1 MSEYVVGGLSG
12 FLESWYG
19 PPERP
24 AEVRKIPGVPAPL
37 CAWYAAEEAWARSL
51 AIQNAIPRSSEL
63 VVEDSLNLFY
73 VENQGVWHWAYGSGD
88 DPDVFDREN
97 EPGVPWSPTGA
108 SLSEFLVHAAIFEAT
123 FASPLGA
130 TAIDID
136 QAHYE
141 SVVGGLRPVSM
152 TPWTWPGPDSRLYI
166 SDRLLAFGSVNG
178 RPGTP
183 TTPES
188 LYEVFVAAKSN
199 NDLAYLDEL
208 DITWQYNS
216 RKFGEGVYR

>member
-1 MSEYVVGGLSG
+1 MSEYVVRGLSG

-19 PPERP
+19 PPNRP
-24 AEVRKIPGVPAPL
+24 AELWKISGVPEPL

-51 AIQNAIPRSSEL
+51 AIQNAILKPSDL
-63 VVEDSLNLFY
+63 AIKDGLTLFY
-73 VENQGVWHWAYGSGD
+73 VENQDVWHWAYGSGD

-123 FASPLGA
+123 FASTLGA

-136 QAHYE
+136 HAHYE

-152 TPWTWPGPDSRLYI
+152 TPWTWPGPDSRLYL
-166 SDRLLAFGSVNG
+166 SDRVLAFGGVNG

-216 RKFGEGVYR
+216 RKFGEGVYC